1 MQWSHMYYD
10 KPEIALHTVTWQ
22 IGSHPNLVRTQ
33 LYLLLIVRIE
43 DEPIQPSN
51 RGPKIKS

>member
-1 MQWSHMYYD
+1 MYYD
-10 KPEIALHTVTWQ
+10 KPEIALHTVSWQ

-33 LYLLLIVRIE
+33 LYLLLIVTIE